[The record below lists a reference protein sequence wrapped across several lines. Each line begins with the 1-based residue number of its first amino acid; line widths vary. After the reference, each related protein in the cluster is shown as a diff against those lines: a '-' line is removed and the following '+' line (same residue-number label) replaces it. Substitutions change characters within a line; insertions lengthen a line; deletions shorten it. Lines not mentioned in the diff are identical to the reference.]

1 MVVTCPPET
10 LINIQYAKYG
20 RSVPSSVMCSAP
32 STEPAPEG
40 AFSEQNSDLVEDTN
54 CIAVRSLEC
63 NCQKEPLNSPS
74 NYSLSQYNEPES
86 PDID

>member
-1 MVVTCPPET
+1 MVVTCPPGT

-40 AFSEQNSDLVEDTN
+40 AFSEQNADLVEDTN
-54 CIAVRSLEC
+54 CIAVRSLEFKSQ
-63 NCQKEPLNSPS
+63 NEPLNSPS
-74 NYSLSQYNEPES
+74 NYSSSQYSKPES
-86 PDID
+86 